1 MTNRYS
7 AIALMFSA
15 FQHKAFVAIA
25 LGEDDQKHLKAITIQ
40 CAFRCYWARQT
51 IRDKYACVYTKEQ
64 RDENSSSSDT
74 DVYVYKNKRTQSQ
87 TSSYP
92 SFLGDYFDLPS
103 PRQHHEQAPYDYTPG
118 IEDTT
123 DGYLLFV
130 TTNTFSI
137 EGWAGMPTDM
147 TDNDHRSLT
156 SLLTHE
162 FIGKFRGTN
171 TFILKDPTTKEFKD
185 TLSKLRRLCKAS
197 GFIIIYMAT
206 HVVQVLKG
214 EKETNPTET
223 CYFACSNSVWG
234 SAEEIAESCI
244 SLSFFCEQLNLV
256 CCRRKT
262 LLLNYAFVNRPKPT
276 FFPASR
282 TMYPPKDFLSRLSA
296 LSRCVVIGCCAVGSH
311 AGDYYKFAY
320 AEQLRFEESERKRV
334 VAAAGSAG
342 PRPPTD
348 STSSGTESYS
358 SSLVRYESFLDSML
372 RDWNLPSV
380 PAVRR
385 SEKPVPPSAVWERD
399 GSKSIH
405 LQLPS
410 DDEVRYSPLHYYC
423 PKPYRTISIVRME
436 QKQNYSRRLTYWKLK
451 RTLAGP
457 PNYIRELLRARRV
470 RSYHAPCQVSMGDAE
485 KR

>member
-1 MTNRYS
+1 
-7 AIALMFSA
+7 MFSS
-15 FQHKAFVAIA
+15 FQRKAFVAIA
-25 LGEDDQKHLKAITIQ
+25 LGEDDQKHLQAIVIQ

-51 IRDKYACVYTKEQ
+51 VKDKYACVYTKEQ
-64 RDENSSSSDT
+64 RDENSSSDDV
-74 DVYVYKNKRTQSQ
+74 DVYVYKNKRTQSR

-103 PRQHHEQAPYDYTPG
+103 PRQHHEQAPHDYSPG

-123 DGYLLFV
+123 NGYLLFI

-137 EGWAGMPTDM
+137 EGWVGMPVDM

-171 TFILKDPTTKEFKD
+171 TFILKDPTTKELKD

-197 GFIIIYMAT
+197 GFIVVYMTT

-244 SLSFFCEQLNLV
+244 SLSYFCEQLNLI

-282 TMYPPKDFLSRLSA
+282 TLYPPKDFLSRLSV
-296 LSRCVVIGCCAVGSH
+296 LSRCIVIGCCAVGSP
-311 AGDYYKFAY
+311 AGDYFKFAY

-334 VAAAGSAG
+334 VAAAGTAVG
-342 PRPPTD
+342 QWTPTD
-348 STSSGTESYS
+348 STKSNYS
-358 SSLVRYESFLDSML
+358 SSFSLVRYEAFLDSML
-372 RDWNLPSV
+372 RDWRLPSV

-385 SEKPVPPSAVWERD
+385 SEKPVPPSAVWERGD

-410 DDEVRYSPLHYYC
+410 DDEVR
-423 PKPYRTISIVRME
+423 
-436 QKQNYSRRLTYWKLK
+436 
-451 RTLAGP
+451 
-457 PNYIRELLRARRV
+457 
-470 RSYHAPCQVSMGDAE
+470 
-485 KR
+485 